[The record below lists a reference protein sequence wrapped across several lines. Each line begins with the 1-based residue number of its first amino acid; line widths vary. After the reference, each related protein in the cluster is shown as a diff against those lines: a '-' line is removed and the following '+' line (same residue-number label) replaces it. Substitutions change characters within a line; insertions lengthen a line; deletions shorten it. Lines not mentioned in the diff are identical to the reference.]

1 MSMPASPPLPPVLP
15 NKPTV
20 LIASPF
26 GQTTQ
31 TGNWQTARRYADHLE
46 DAGHAVNVLAEY
58 DGRQPLPS
66 CDVAIVLHAR
76 RSREVAAALTQAA
89 IPFAV
94 VLTGTDLYADLQQ
107 PDTPAFE
114 ACRQTIDEALLVVT
128 LQSRAAEELVR
139 ILPQTADKRRVIAQ
153 AVPLEDPSD
162 WAKRYNAGSGAT
174 LTWLISGHVRSE
186 KDPLTGLNGFLQAF
200 PNARLEDGR
209 ETHLTHVGGARDP
222 SAVEALV
229 ATTNQMPPGSVTL
242 LGARPHDEAV
252 ALMAQHHCLIQPS
265 RMEGGALVISEAA
278 AHRLPVLASRID
290 GHLGL
295 LGEDYPG
302 YFEVGNPADLAVL
315 MRQFAQSADYREELR
330 QALIQNTP
338 ALTSPLLE
346 KTQLKSLIERLRQR

>member
-1 MSMPASPPLPPVLP
+1 MP
-15 NKPTV
+15 NKLTV

-26 GQTTQ
+26 GQKTQ
-31 TGNWQTARRYADHLE
+31 TGNWQTAQRYADHLK
-46 DAGHAVNVLAEY
+46 DLGHEVVVLSEY
-58 DGRQPLPS
+58 DGRQPLPA

-76 RSREVAAALTQAA
+76 RSREVAAALAQASK
-89 IPFAV
+89 PFAV

-114 ACRQTIDEALLVVT
+114 TCRQTIDEAHLVVS

-139 ILPQTADKRRVIAQ
+139 ILPQTAQKRRVIAQ
-153 AVPLEDPSD
+153 AVPLADPTD
-162 WAKRYNAGSGAT
+162 WAPVYLPASGTA

-186 KDPLTGLNGFLQAF
+186 KDPLTGLAGFALAF
-200 PNARLEDGR
+200 PSACLTDGSP
-209 ETHLTHVGGARDP
+209 THLSHVGGARDP

-229 ATTNQMPPGSVTL
+229 ATANQMPSGSVSL
-242 LGARPHDEAV
+242 LGARLHAEAV
-252 ALMAQHHCLIQPS
+252 GLMRRHHCLIQPS

-302 YFEVGNPADLAVL
+302 YFQVGDATDLARL
-315 MRQFAQSADYREELR
+315 MRQFAESAAFRDELR
-330 QALIQNTP
+330 GALIENTP
-338 ALTSPLLE
+338 ALTSPALE
-346 KTQLKSLIERLRQR
+346 KSQLKSLIERLRQP

>member
-1 MSMPASPPLPPVLP
+1 LP
-15 NKPTV
+15 NKPGV

-26 GQTTQ
+26 GQRTQ
-31 TGNWQTARRYADHLE
+31 TGNWQTARRYADHLQ
-46 DAGHAVNVLAEY
+46 DAGYAVNVLAEY

-76 RSREVAAALTQAA
+76 RSREVAAALTQAET
-89 IPFAV
+89 PFAV

-114 ACRQTIDEALLVVT
+114 ACRQTVDEARLVVT
-128 LQSRAAEELVR
+128 LQSRAAEELAR
-139 ILPQTADKRRVIAQ
+139 ILPQTAEKRRVIAQ
-153 AVPLEDPSD
+153 AVPLADPAD
-162 WAKRYNAGSGAT
+162 WAPIYNAGSGTT

-186 KDPLTGLNGFLQAF
+186 KDPLTGLAGFAQAF
-200 PNARLEDGR
+200 PMAQLADGSP
-209 ETHLTHVGGARDP
+209 THLTHVGGARDP

-229 ATTNQMPPGSVTL
+229 ATASQLPTGSVSL
-242 LGARPHDEAV
+242 LGARVHEEAV
-252 ALMAQHHCLIQPS
+252 GLMRTHHCLIQPS

-302 YFEVGNPADLAVL
+302 YFTVGDPSDLAAV
-315 MRQFAQSADYREELR
+315 MRRFAESASFREELR
-330 QALIQNTP
+330 SALIQNTP
-338 ALTSPLLE
+338 ALTSPALE
-346 KTQLKSLIERLRQR
+346 KTQLKSLIERLRQP